1 MNAQRRFYSWLG
13 VGSFLFPAFLCSLLL
28 FPCPA
33 PLDASPP
40 QPARGKIE
48 WVPAPL
54 LRWPETGSEH
64 AVLVDKFQQKVF
76 VYRRGDLSSPV
87 KTYAC
92 STGENDGKKTR
103 QKDRKTP
110 EGIYFFV
117 DVYEQKDL
125 APIYGARAFPL
136 DYPNPMDRR
145 EGRDGYGI
153 WFHGLNKPLKPRDTN
168 GCVAMENPNIED
180 ISSYIRLNDTPVII
194 SAKMEM
200 TDPERLARERE
211 ELEKVI
217 EGWRK
222 AWEGK
227 QVDKYMSYYSP
238 LFTADNKDW
247 KAWKEYKTRLT
258 RQYKDIRVEFR
269 NLAIFRNDGL
279 VMASFDQHYRTS
291 GFESLGVKK
300 IFLQQNSNQWKIVG
314 EFFGPRV
321 DKPAV
326 ALVKKSPVPAS
337 PATSAPAVASAPPAT
352 PAPAVAPA
360 PAPRPPPP
368 PPSQDIR
375 NFVELWRKAWEQK
388 DLKTY
393 MSCYDP
399 TFHSRGMDV
408 RGWKKHREE
417 LNKEVRTLAVG
428 IRDLKIKTGPGDS
441 ATVTFVQDYH
451 ADGYRDLGV
460 KNIQLVKKGP
470 QWKIK
475 KEDWRPLKKPARQ

>member
-1 MNAQRRFYSWLG
+1 MNAQQRCYSWLG
-13 VGSFLFPAFLCSLLL
+13 VGSSLLPALLCSLLVFL
-28 FPCPA
+28 WPA
-33 PLDASPP
+33 PLQASPAK
-40 QPARGKIE
+40 PARGKIE
-48 WVPAPL
+48 WVPAPFV
-54 LRWPETGSEH
+54 RWPETGSEH
-64 AVLVDKFQQKVF
+64 AVLVDKSQQKVF
-76 VYRRGDLSSPV
+76 VYRRDDLSSPV

-92 STGENDGKKTR
+92 STGENEGKKSR

-125 APIYGARAFPL
+125 APIYGVRALPL
-136 DYPNPMDRR
+136 DYPNPMDRK

-153 WFHGLNKPLKPRDTN
+153 WFHGLNKPLKPKDTN
-168 GCVAMENPNIED
+168 GCVALENPDIED

-194 SAKMEM
+194 SAKMEVIE
-200 TDPERLARERE
+200 PERLARERD

-227 QVDKYMSYYSP
+227 QIDKYMSYYSP
-238 LFTADNKDW
+238 QFVADNKDW
-247 KAWKEYKTRLT
+247 KAWKEYKTRLA
-258 RQYKDIRVEFR
+258 RQYKDIHVQLK

-279 VMASFDQHYRTS
+279 VMASFDQHYWTS
-291 GFESLGVKK
+291 GFDSLGVKK
-300 IFLQQNSNQWKIVG
+300 IFLQQNSNQWKIIG

-321 DKPAV
+321 DKPMV
-326 ALVKKSPVPAS
+326 AMLKK
-337 PATSAPAVASAPPAT
+337 APAPAPT
-352 PAPAVAPA
+352 PAPAVPPAPVTAPA
-360 PAPRPPPP
+360 TPAPPPP

-393 MSCYDP
+393 ISCYDP
-399 TFHSRGMDV
+399 AFHSRGMDLK
-408 RGWKKHREE
+408 GWKKHRED
-417 LNKEVRTLAVG
+417 LNQQVRVLAVG
-428 IRDLKIKTGPGDS
+428 IRDLRIKEGPGAA
-441 ATVTFVQDYH
+441 ATVTFVQDYR

-460 KNIQLVKKGP
+460 KNIQLVKKGS

-475 KEDWRPLKKPARQ
+475 KEDWRPVKKRARL